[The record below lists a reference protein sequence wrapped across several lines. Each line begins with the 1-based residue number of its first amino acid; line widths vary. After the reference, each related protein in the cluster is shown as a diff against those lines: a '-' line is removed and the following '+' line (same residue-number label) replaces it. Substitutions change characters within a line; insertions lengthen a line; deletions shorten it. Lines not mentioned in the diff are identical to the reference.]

1 VRADACP
8 RILARPN
15 EEPVVEFHI
24 ALHGSVPDVRTLEDA
39 LRSADPSA
47 IADVDR
53 GRAILRVESW
63 LEAGELLVLLRASG
77 LPLDRA
83 QIVQLPSIC
92 CGGCGG

>member
-1 VRADACP
+1 MSLGLGTYAYFWRMSEQREHP
-8 RILARPN
+8 M
-15 EEPVVEFHI
+15 
-24 ALHGSVPDVRTLEDA
+24 TLEDA

-47 IADVDR
+47 IADVDC